1 MKNKKKRGGGA
12 DSVFRNIVRKCRII
26 DGVGIVDLM
35 ELCCTAIKSSNLCKK
50 LNRETVVSTLSG
62 VIGGRKLP
70 PLGCGVFRIE
80 A

>member
-35 ELCCTAIKSSNLCKK
+35 ELCCTAIKSSNLCEK
-50 LNRETVVSTLSG
+50 LNRETVVSTPSG
-62 VIGGRKLP
+62 RGRKPP

>member
-35 ELCCTAIKSSNLCKK
+35 EL
-50 LNRETVVSTLSG
+50 
-62 VIGGRKLP
+62 
-70 PLGCGVFRIE
+70 
-80 A
+80 